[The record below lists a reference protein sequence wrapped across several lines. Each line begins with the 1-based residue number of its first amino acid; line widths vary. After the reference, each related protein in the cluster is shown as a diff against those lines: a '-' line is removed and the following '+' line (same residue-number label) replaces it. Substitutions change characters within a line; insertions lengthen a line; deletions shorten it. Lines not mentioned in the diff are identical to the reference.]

1 MRRKNLTFGLCVLSA
16 SLTLLPVRPA
26 AQDLPVP
33 FKVGEVLTYDVSWST
48 TLTAGTAT
56 MSVKERK
63 PIAAGASAYDLVAE
77 GRPSA
82 LLAKLYHLYYKAE
95 SLLNTRTLRPT
106 IATVFSDERGRQK
119 LRTVTFT
126 GPTTI
131 EFTPRVNEPRE
142 RKTVPAASQDPLSA
156 MYVIRAVPLKP
167 GQVLTMPI
175 VDGHEVYQVRWQVGA
190 AESVTTP
197 AGAFPALRITPAIS
211 DTKGKAVSNRRITL
225 WLSND
230 ARRLP
235 LKLQAGLPVG
245 NFTLTLTRI
254 SG

>member
-1 MRRKNLTFGLCVLSA
+1 MFGLCVLGA
-16 SLTLLPVRPA
+16 ALAFWPVRPV
-26 AQDLPVP
+26 AQDLAVP
-33 FKVGEVLTYDVSWST
+33 FKVGETLTYDVSWST
-48 TLTAGTAT
+48 TVTAGTAT

-63 PIAAGASAYDLVAE
+63 PLGAGASAYDLVAE
-77 GRPSA
+77 GRPST

-95 SLLNTRTLRPT
+95 SFLNTRTLRPT

-126 GPTTI
+126 SPTSI
-131 EFTPRVNEPRE
+131 EFTPRANEPKEKR
-142 RKTVPAASQDPLSA
+142 TVPANSQDPLSA
-156 MYVIRAVPLKP
+156 LYVIRAVPLKP
-167 GQVLTMPI
+167 GQVVAMPV
-175 VDGHEVYQVRWQVGA
+175 VDGNDVYKVSWQVGG
-190 AESVTTP
+190 AEAITTP
-197 AGAFPALRITPAIS
+197 AGSFTALRITPAIS
-211 DTKGKAVSNRRITL
+211 DDKGKAVSNRRITL